1 MMRWPAPLYRLPHFF
16 ISRIKMYGT
25 SCERKD
31 MKTNQIMIRP
41 MGEFT
46 VSQRTKDSCFDGGDL
61 LRQWDSVKGNGQRKM
76 DEFLLAKRTGDFI
89 EALIAEEREN
99 GLGENSPKIDNQVV
113 KKSKVKEKGKA
124 GRPKEEVWM
133 HPFLF
138 TEFAMWINPR
148 FEVKVIRF
156 VYDEMIQYRNLA
168 GDAYPAMCHAVCSIL
183 PGDIFQKKIK
193 DLAKSLDIIVYGKH
207 ESEMRNKIGDEDKI
221 RELYES
227 ELQIAQWIDLGFIKD
242 YNSLKSTLTKSYYR
256 KYPNVLPM

>member
-1 MMRWPAPLYRLPHFF
+1 MMRWPTPLYRLPHFF

-46 VSQRTKDSCFDGGDL
+46 VSQRTKDSYFDGGDL
-61 LRQWDSVKGNGQRKM
+61 LRQWNSVKGNEQRKM

-138 TEFAMWINPR
+138 TKFAMWINPR

-156 VYDEMIQYRNLA
+156 V
-168 GDAYPAMCHAVCSIL
+168 
-183 PGDIFQKKIK
+183 
-193 DLAKSLDIIVYGKH
+193 
-207 ESEMRNKIGDEDKI
+207 EDKI
-221 RELYES
+221 RELYEL

-242 YNSLKSTLTKSYYR
+242 YNSLKSTLTKLYYR